1 MYDFN
6 ITAREYADYVAD
18 MLEMAGEWE
27 FPSEEAIEEMAE
39 AWEG

>member
-1 MYDFN
+1 MYDYN
-6 ITAREYADYVAD
+6 LTASETADFIAD

-27 FPSEEAIEEMAE
+27 FPSDEAIEEMAE